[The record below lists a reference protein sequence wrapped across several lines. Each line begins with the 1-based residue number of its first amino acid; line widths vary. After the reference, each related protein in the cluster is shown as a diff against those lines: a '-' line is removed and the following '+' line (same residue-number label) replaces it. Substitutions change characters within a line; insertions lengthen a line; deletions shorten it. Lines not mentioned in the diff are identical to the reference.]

1 MEELS
6 ECSLF
11 YKIAIVHISLY
22 PAKVLRSNTRRMADA
37 ESPLFC
43 DLCKGIII
51 TQGGYFAGTALMLLK
66 GKPTFAYAF
75 SHYPE
80 HKWKIQSAKAL
91 TAGKHT
97 LVMNFDYAGGG
108 VGKAAKVTLLVDGN
122 TVATGDIPM
131 TVPKRFSADETL
143 DVGEDFGTPVNHDYD
158 VPFRFTGKIE
168 CKFR

>member
-1 MEELS
+1 
-6 ECSLF
+6 
-11 YKIAIVHISLY
+11 
-22 PAKVLRSNTRRMADA
+22 MADA